1 MAYRCPP
8 ALCCRA
14 AIALLVSTTL
24 AACGTPNDGR
34 AVASGSSANVA
45 RSRPDESAIRP
56 SALSDSA
63 SGRNNS
69 GRVADAAPTVLA
81 GTSLDDAGM
90 LAAILTV
97 DRAEADVG
105 RLASAKGR
113 SEEVKAFSR
122 EMTQA
127 HVSDLSDVQRIAHAG
142 HFTLRDSNSRADAPV
157 FADLTRMHSEAMG
170 RLRAVSGVDFD
181 RAYIAG
187 QISAHEK
194 MLGILR
200 SNVAALQD
208 PSVKAHVMIAL
219 DVINE
224 HLEKARA
231 IQARFNTLQ

>member
-1 MAYRCPP
+1 MTYRNPT
-8 ALCCRA
+8 ALFCRA
-14 AIALLVSTTL
+14 AMGLLVSTTL
-24 AACGTPNDGR
+24 TACGKPNDGR
-34 AVASGSSANVA
+34 AVASGSTANAV
-45 RSRPDESAIRP
+45 RSRPDDSAIRP
-56 SALSDSA
+56 SALADSA

-69 GRVADAAPTVLA
+69 GKVGDAAPTALDEA
-81 GTSLDDAGM
+81 SLDDANI

-97 DRAEADVG
+97 DRAEAEIG

-113 SEEVKAFSR
+113 SDDVKAFSR

-127 HVSDLSDVQRIAHAG
+127 HVSDISDVQRIAHAG
-142 HFTLRDSNSRADAPV
+142 NLTLRDRKSRAGAPV
-157 FADLTRMHSEAMG
+157 FADLTLMHSQAMG
-170 RLRAVSGVDFD
+170 TLRAVSGVDFD

-200 SNVAALQD
+200 SNVAALQV

-219 DVINE
+219 DVTND

-231 IQARFNTLQ
+231 IQARFNTVQ